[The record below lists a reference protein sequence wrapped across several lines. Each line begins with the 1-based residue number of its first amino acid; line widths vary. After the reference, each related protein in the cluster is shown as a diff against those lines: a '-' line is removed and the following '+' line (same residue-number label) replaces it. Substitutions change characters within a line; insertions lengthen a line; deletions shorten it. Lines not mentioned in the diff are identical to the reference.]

1 MEIKVGEPTTPP
13 PNLPSPTPFPTPT
26 NVVLPSFAERGEDVD
41 VDDDGVNEPQRPT
54 PVGGQSIW
62 NLFSPVKE
70 ETPAEKRR
78 DSAMSMATPA
88 NDDMSLA
95 SPDQPV
101 AARHVS
107 DGVES
112 NLREPHVD
120 GVIPHRSPSRPTR
133 PRRPRRRARRKRRR
147 CHF

>member
-1 MEIKVGEPTTPP
+1 GDQGRRTHDAAAEPAEPDA
-13 PNLPSPTPFPTPT
+13 FPTPT

-95 SPDQPV
+95 SPDNKPV

-107 DGVES
+107 EPPDTPKEPRETEAS
-112 NLREPHVD
+112 KMRRRPSPRWRSKLRS
-120 GVIPHRSPSRPTR
+120 RS
-133 PRRPRRRARRKRRR
+133 PRRRRRR
-147 CHF
+147 A

>member
-1 MEIKVGEPTTPP
+1 MEIKVGEPMSPP
-13 PNLPSPTPFPTPT
+13 PNQPSPTPYPTPT

-41 VDDDGVNEPQRPT
+41 VDDDGRASFEDKPQRPT

-70 ETPAEKRR
+70 ESQTPAAEKRR
-78 DSAMSMATPA
+78 DSAMSLATPA

-95 SPDQPV
+95 SPEKPV

-107 DGVES
+107 DGAGI
-112 NLREPHVD
+112 NLR
-120 GVIPHRSPSRPTR
+120 
-133 PRRPRRRARRKRRR
+133 
-147 CHF
+147 

>member
-1 MEIKVGEPTTPP
+1 MEIKVGEPMSPP
-13 PNLPSPTPFPTPT
+13 PNQPSPTPYPTPT

-70 ETPAEKRR
+70 ETPAPEKRR
-78 DSAMSMATPA
+78 DSAMSLATPN

-95 SPDQPV
+95 SPEKPV

-107 DGVES
+107 DGAEI
-112 NLREPHVD
+112 D
-120 GVIPHRSPSRPTR
+120 Q
-133 PRRPRRRARRKRRR
+133 
-147 CHF
+147 

>member
-1 MEIKVGEPTTPP
+1 MI
-13 PNLPSPTPFPTPT
+13 
-26 NVVLPSFAERGEDVD
+26 LPSFAERGEDVD
-41 VDDDGVNEPQRPT
+41 VDDDGNDEPVRPT

-70 ETPAEKRR
+70 TPVEKRR

-101 AARHVS
+101 AARHVA

-112 NLREPHVD
+112 NQ
-120 GVIPHRSPSRPTR
+120 
-133 PRRPRRRARRKRRR
+133 
-147 CHF
+147 